1 MLFAALVWCD
11 YRWLFLQPVRKVRL
25 EPVPAF
31 RTDTQVATGFPI
43 DPPGQVD
50 PLWNLVG
57 ALAVP
62 RQILAQMSVGLRTII
77 AKAAQH
83 INAYLLR
90 LPVLGMAL
98 EELQHFRDHVHPAPL
113 DLDEP
118 GLMVDPGRH
127 DINLATM
134 QLFFWPDQPFT
145 PGPLFDAM
153 CNLPV
158 RSLHPMTQP
167 NRLYLSI
174 LVACPGV
181 HRHRVGIIE
190 KERSRPGNFANIF
203 AKVEQS
209 GDCPLRIHD
218 STRADCISHAL
229 INSILQRDV
238 DIGLKCF

>member
-1 MLFAALVWCD
+1 MLFAALVRCD
-11 YRWLFLQPVRKVRL
+11 YRWLFPQPVGKVRL

-31 RTDTQVATGFPI
+31 RTDTQVATGFPV

-50 PLWNLVG
+50 PLWDLVG

-62 RQILAQMSVGLRTII
+62 RQILAQVSIGLRTII

-83 INAYLLR
+83 INAYLFR
-90 LPVLGMAL
+90 LLVLGMAL
-98 EELQHFRDHVHPAPL
+98 EEFQHFRDHVHPAPS

-118 GLMVDPGRH
+118 GLMVDPGRY
-127 DINLATM
+127 DIDLATM
-134 QLFFWPDQPFT
+134 QLFCWPDQPFT

-153 CNLPV
+153 RDLPV
-158 RSLHPMTQP
+158 RSLHTMTQS
-167 NRLYLSI
+167 NRLHLSI

-181 HRHRVGIIE
+181 HRHWVGIIE
-190 KERSRPGNFANIF
+190 KERSGPGNFANIF

-218 STRADCISHAL
+218 STSTDRITNAL
-229 INSILQRDV
+229 INSIPQRDL
-238 DIGLKCF
+238 DIGLRCF